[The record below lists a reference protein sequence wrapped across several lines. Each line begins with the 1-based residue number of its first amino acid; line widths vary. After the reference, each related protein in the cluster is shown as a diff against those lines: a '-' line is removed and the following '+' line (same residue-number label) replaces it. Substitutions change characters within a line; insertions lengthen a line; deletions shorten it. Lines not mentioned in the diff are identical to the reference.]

1 MPTTLGDDDGA
12 REVDLIHEVGD
23 RDVRQNAPMRSISKT
38 VVSQD
43 IAAAIVADAFG
54 PNVALVEFNEATEG
68 WFNAAYRLGL
78 DDGRQAVLKV
88 APPPEVTVMRYEHD
102 LMATEVAALQL
113 AGERTA
119 IPVPAVLWS
128 DTSCRRVPS
137 SLFVMERCFGVLLS
151 ELRPTLDAEQQE
163 HIDAQLAVHLRQL
176 HDITHTGF
184 GLGAPSAPSFDSW
197 GDCFAHLI
205 DDLLADR
212 EAKDVDLGIADDRVR
227 SLIAERRAALDE
239 VTVRRFVH
247 WDLWDSNVFID
258 PETLAVSGVIDF
270 ERALWADP
278 LMEAQFYTKASD
290 ASFIAAYGSAMVTID
305 AERERR
311 LLYDLYLFLIMVIE
325 GAYRHYG
332 DDTVETIGRDRLRHT
347 LVRLGEL

>member
-227 SLIAERRAALDE
+227 SDRRASRLALDE

-258 PETLAVSGVIDF
+258 PETLAVSRG
-270 ERALWADP
+270 
-278 LMEAQFYTKASD
+278 
-290 ASFIAAYGSAMVTID
+290 
-305 AERERR
+305 
-311 LLYDLYLFLIMVIE
+311 
-325 GAYRHYG
+325 
-332 DDTVETIGRDRLRHT
+332 DRLRACIVGRSADGGPVLHEGVRC
-347 LVRLGEL
+347 LVHRCIRLGDGHHRCRARATPALRPLPVPHHGDRRGLSALRRRHGRDHRSATASVTPSVRPG